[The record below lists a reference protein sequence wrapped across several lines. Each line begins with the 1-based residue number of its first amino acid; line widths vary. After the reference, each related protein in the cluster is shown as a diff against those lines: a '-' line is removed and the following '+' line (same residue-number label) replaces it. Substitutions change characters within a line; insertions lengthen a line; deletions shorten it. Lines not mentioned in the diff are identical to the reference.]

1 MSTRTR
7 VLIVGAGA
15 AGIAAACR
23 LAERGVHDFLI
34 LEAEDRV
41 GGRICTKTFGGVVT
55 DFGCQWVHGEKG
67 NVVYELAGPLGLL
80 EDSCVRLDHSL
91 AFSAGS
97 GLVDWATA
105 QLFLGTLADI
115 AAECAPGLSVAP
127 GPAGD
132 FFLQEY
138 SRRLKAA
145 GIDTDDSTLAR
156 AFFRWSRQTQDFQEG
171 PESSNQPSGPG
182 CLEHRDCAGNFWL
195 RWKQG
200 GYHTVIDLLTKRFP
214 DASAELPVRSKV
226 CLNKEVT
233 SVQWEGQHQVVT
245 SCADGSVYLSDH
257 VLVTVSLGVL
267 KDKCQTLFQPQLP
280 AYKLT
285 AIQGLDMGTLDKI
298 FLKFS
303 YQWWPNEVKGFGIL
317 WTEEALEKLQ
327 IDKGDGSRAWLQGVF
342 GFHPTDNAPTT
353 LMGWVGGQ
361 FARQMESLPLPAV
374 LHGCTELLQF
384 FFGQLYDIP
393 RAEQIDRSAWRL
405 NPHFLGSGSF
415 RSVRSEAVGA
425 TAALL
430 ARPLHDSLGRQV
442 VLFAGEATHDHY
454 YGSVHG
460 AVETGFREADRLA
473 NLLA

>member
-285 AIQGLDMGTLDKI
+285 AIQG
-298 FLKFS
+298 
-303 YQWWPNEVKGFGIL
+303 
-317 WTEEALEKLQ
+317 
-327 IDKGDGSRAWLQGVF
+327 DGSRAWLQGVF